1 VEVAAMRGRSEL
13 WRSVRPAVGCSTS
26 ARTRSSSGSWA
37 RSTRWTV
44 PRRPCGVA
52 SPNLGET
59 SPTRSCGRLP
69 IYNCTPAR
77 EPQSVPSVSPLLAVQ
92 LSFSILARR
101 VAAGQAVLGGEP
113 GRLGPAADAE
123 LSIDVRQVVLDRLLA
138 EPELAGDLLVRAAG
152 GDLFENLA
160 LSRSQAKLVGGNL
173 RGAGRGTG

>member
-1 VEVAAMRGRSEL
+1 MRGRSEL

-52 SPNLGET
+52 SPSRRKT
-59 SPTRSCGRLP
+59 SPTRSCGRLR
-69 IYNCTPAR
+69 IYSCMPAR
-77 EPQSVPSVSPLLAVQ
+77 EPQSLLSASPLSLAVQ
-92 LSFSILARR
+92 LSFPILARR
-101 VAAGQAVLGGEP
+101 VAAGEAVLVGEP

-138 EPELAGDLLVRAAG
+138 EPELARDLLVRASG
-152 GDLFENLA
+152 CDLFENLA
-160 LSRSQAKLVGGNL
+160 LTRRQAKLVGGNL